1 MSPVEFGVKKPV
13 AANLLMLAIVGAGLV
28 LGLNLRKEFFPE
40 TRPNEVLVVAPYPGA
55 APDEVERSLAIK
67 IEDRVADIEDVK
79 EVNTTIVE
87 GAATVRVEFKSG
99 VEIGDATARVKRE
112 VDALQDLPPLS
123 ERITVADFEPKIP
136 VIDLTLF
143 GDADERTMKEA
154 VKRMRDDLRTLPGM
168 GDVTIGGT
176 RVDEISV
183 ELDPTRLLE
192 HDLGLLAVTDRIRA
206 AMGES
211 PGGTVRSASANVA
224 VRTRGA
230 DDVASAVRDIIVKS
244 TDDGAIVRVS
254 DLGTVTDD
262 FADVD
267 VRLRFNGKPAAS
279 LTVYAQKKQDIVQIA
294 GMVKAYAAGRLGEEI
309 HLSGAERSAIQRA
322 ENGQGVVPPRWQA
335 YMLGQSHDDPPPG
348 ELASGQDL
356 SRFVTGRLEL
366 LSRNALTGMIVVLIA
381 LVIFLPPTV
390 AFWVTAGLVIS
401 VLGTLATMSVFDIT
415 LNLLTMFG
423 LIVVLGLLVDDAI
436 VVAENIVARHETGEG
451 AYEAAIRGGKQV
463 FWPVVVTVTTTIA
476 AFAPLRLI
484 EGRIGDLMGSLPI
497 VVAIALLV
505 SLVEAL
511 IILPSHMAHTLR
523 RMEKRGPGGGPIKR
537 FGDWAERKRDW
548 FFHGWLARPYSKLL
562 DAALRARYLTLAI
575 FAGALIACF
584 GLVAGGRVPFDFLA
598 SADSETLLVNLKMP
612 VGTPAHRTNAVVER
626 VERVALDLPE
636 VNSVQAFVGASNDI
650 NDGTSTAQSN
660 RGQLFIQLIPVEDR
674 DRSSQDLRVAMQL
687 ALGEIPGIKSLRF
700 EEIQGGPGGPP
711 LSYTIL
717 GDDVELMQ
725 GAVETL
731 KNALDEYTGVF
742 GVADDAD
749 SGQRELRIELL
760 PGARELGFTTDIV
773 ARQVRGA
780 VFGLEARTF
789 AGDRED
795 IDVRVKYDED
805 HRRTLAS
812 IERMYVFTPEGASA
826 PLREVARVTEGRG
839 YASINRL
846 NRQRAINVSADVDRA
861 FVTPE
866 QVSAELGP
874 VFRGIERDY
883 PGVRIVPR
891 GRQEDMADS
900 FRSLPLGFAAAMM
913 MIYILLAWLFGSYTQ
928 PFAILI
934 AVPFSAVGAILGHMI
949 LGFEM
954 TILSLIGFVA
964 LTGIVVNDGIVLVE
978 FYNEKRREGMETTA
992 ALLSAGRSRLRAI
1005 ILTTVTTVGGLAPLM
1020 LEQSFQA
1027 RFLIPMAITISFGLM
1042 AATVVTLVLLPCLIA
1057 IVTDGRRAV
1066 RWAWTGG
1073 AAKWSEPL
1081 AAAGTV
1087 D

>member
-1 MSPVEFGVKKPV
+1 
-13 AANLLMLAIVGAGLV
+13 
-28 LGLNLRKEFFPE
+28 
-40 TRPNEVLVVAPYPGA
+40 
-55 APDEVERSLAIK
+55 
-67 IEDRVADIEDVK
+67 
-79 EVNTTIVE
+79 
-87 GAATVRVEFKSG
+87 
-99 VEIGDATARVKRE
+99 
-112 VDALQDLPPLS
+112 
-123 ERITVADFEPKIP
+123 
-136 VIDLTLF
+136 
-143 GDADERTMKEA
+143 
-154 VKRMRDDLRTLPGM
+154 
-168 GDVTIGGT
+168 
-176 RVDEISV
+176 
-183 ELDPTRLLE
+183 
-192 HDLGLLAVTDRIRA
+192 
-206 AMGES
+206 
-211 PGGTVRSASANVA
+211 
-224 VRTRGA
+224 
-230 DDVASAVRDIIVKS
+230 
-244 TDDGAIVRVS
+244 
-254 DLGTVTDD
+254 
-262 FADVD
+262 
-267 VRLRFNGKPAAS
+267 
-279 LTVYAQKKQDIVQIA
+279 
-294 GMVKAYAAGRLGEEI
+294 
-309 HLSGAERSAIQRA
+309 
-322 ENGQGVVPPRWQA
+322 
-335 YMLGQSHDDPPPG
+335 
-348 ELASGQDL
+348 
-356 SRFVTGRLEL
+356 
-366 LSRNALTGMIVVLIA
+366 
-381 LVIFLPPTV
+381 
-390 AFWVTAGLVIS
+390 
-401 VLGTLATMSVFDIT
+401 
-415 LNLLTMFG
+415 
-423 LIVVLGLLVDDAI
+423 
-436 VVAENIVARHETGEG
+436 
-451 AYEAAIRGGKQV
+451 
-463 FWPVVVTVTTTIA
+463 
-476 AFAPLRLI
+476 
-484 EGRIGDLMGSLPI
+484 
-497 VVAIALLV
+497 
-505 SLVEAL
+505 
-511 IILPSHMAHTLR
+511 
-523 RMEKRGPGGGPIKR
+523 
-537 FGDWAERKRDW
+537 
-548 FFHGWLARPYSKLL
+548 
-562 DAALRARYLTLAI
+562 
-575 FAGALIACF
+575 
-584 GLVAGGRVPFDFLA
+584 
-598 SADSETLLVNLKMP
+598 
-612 VGTPAHRTNAVVER
+612 
-626 VERVALDLPE
+626 
-636 VNSVQAFVGASNDI
+636 
-650 NDGTSTAQSN
+650 
-660 RGQLFIQLIPVEDR
+660 
-674 DRSSQDLRVAMQL
+674 MQL